1 MRCSGFST
9 ALAISLQWSAGSL
22 TSPGSRN
29 RIIRSRQAIF
39 RYSEA
44 GRDFGEDDAKHQLGG
59 WVRPERGGLAAHQDL
74 EVTMAGTV
82 KRDYSLV
89 GESTRRAIET
99 GLASAEWY
107 HTDVSRKAIKELMQ
121 RSDGP
126 AIRDTIIWI
135 VAILG
140 SAAGIAWFWGTWW
153 VVPFLLVY
161 GVLYGSSSDSR
172 WHECGH
178 GTAFKTQWMNDVVY
192 QIASFMLMRNPV
204 TWRWSHARH
213 HTDTIIVGRDAEI
226 AVMRPPDLLRAALA
240 FTGILDFRYSLPAL
254 VRQTFGK
261 LTPDEKSYV
270 PEMEQHKAVIAARW
284 HVAIYIAT
292 IALAV
297 TMRSWVPLVLIGVP
311 RLYGT
316 WHMVL
321 TGLLQHIGLADN
333 VVDHRLNT
341 RTVYMNPISRF
352 IYWNMNYHV
361 EHHMFPM
368 VPYHALPRLHE
379 LIKHDLPEPNPSIWH
394 AYREVWPVLL
404 RQLRY
409 EDYFLKRE
417 LPPTARPYR
426 GEFHEVNMSAAAE

>member
-1 MRCSGFST
+1 MTT
-9 ALAISLQWSAGSL
+9 AVK
-22 TSPGSRN
+22 T
-29 RIIRSRQAIF
+29 
-39 RYSEA
+39 
-44 GRDFGEDDAKHQLGG
+44 
-59 WVRPERGGLAAHQDL
+59 
-74 EVTMAGTV
+74 

-99 GLASAEWY
+99 GLAAAEWY
-107 HTDVSRKAIKELMQ
+107 HTDVSRKAMKELMQ

-126 AIRDTIIWI
+126 AIRDTMIWLAAI
-135 VAILG
+135 VG
-140 SAAGIAWFWGTWW
+140 SAAGIVWLWGSWW
-153 VVPFLLVY
+153 VVPFLFVY

-178 GTAFKTQWMNDVVY
+178 GTAFRTRWMNDIVY
-192 QIASFMLMRNPV
+192 HIASFMLMRNPV
-204 TWRWSHARH
+204 QWRWSHARH

-226 AVMRPPDLLRAALA
+226 AVMRPPDLFKAALA
-240 FTGILDFRYSLPAL
+240 FTGILDFRYSLPTL
-254 VRQTFGK
+254 TRQAFGT
-261 LTPDEKSYV
+261 LSEEEKSYI
-270 PEMEQHKAVIAARW
+270 PEMEQHKAVVVARW
-284 HVAIYIAT
+284 HVAIYVAT
-292 IALAV
+292 LALAIAL
-297 TMRSWVPLVLIGVP
+297 RSWMPLVLVGLP

-316 WHMVL
+316 WHMVT

-379 LIKHDLPEPNPSIWH
+379 LIKHDLPEPNPSMWH

-404 RQLRY
+404 RQLKY
-409 EDYFLKRE
+409 EDYYLKRE

-426 GEFHEVNMSAAAE
+426 GEFHEVDMSAAAE

>member
-1 MRCSGFST
+1 
-9 ALAISLQWSAGSL
+9 
-22 TSPGSRN
+22 
-29 RIIRSRQAIF
+29 
-39 RYSEA
+39 
-44 GRDFGEDDAKHQLGG
+44 
-59 WVRPERGGLAAHQDL
+59 
-74 EVTMAGTV
+74 MAVKT

-107 HTDVSRKAIKELMQ
+107 HTDVPRKAMKELMQ

-135 VAILG
+135 AAILG
-140 SAAGIAWFWGTWW
+140 SAAGIVWFWGTWL
-153 VVPFLLVY
+153 VAPFLLVY

-172 WHECGH
+172 WHEGGH
-178 GTAFKTQWMNDVVY
+178 GTAFRTRWMNDVVY
-192 QIASFMLMRNPV
+192 EIASFMVVRNPV
-204 TWRWSHARH
+204 QWRWSHARH
-213 HTDTIIVGRDAEI
+213 HTDTVIVGRDAEI
-226 AVMRPPDLLRAALA
+226 AVMRPPNLIKAALA
-240 FTGILDFRYSLPAL
+240 FTGILDFRYSLPIL
-254 VRQTFGK
+254 VRQAFGK
-261 LTPDEKSYV
+261 LSDDEKSYI
-270 PEMEQHKAVIAARW
+270 PESEQGKAIMAARW
-284 HVAIYIAT
+284 HVAIYAAAIAAA
-292 IALAV
+292 IALK
-297 TMRSWVPLVLIGVP
+297 SWLPLVLIGLP
-311 RLYGT
+311 RLYGS

-341 RTVYMNPISRF
+341 RTVYMNPLSRF

-379 LIKHDLPEPNPSIWH
+379 LIKHDLPVANPSMWH

-404 RQLRY
+404 KQLRY

-426 GEFHEVNMSAAAE
+426 GEFHEVDMSAAAE